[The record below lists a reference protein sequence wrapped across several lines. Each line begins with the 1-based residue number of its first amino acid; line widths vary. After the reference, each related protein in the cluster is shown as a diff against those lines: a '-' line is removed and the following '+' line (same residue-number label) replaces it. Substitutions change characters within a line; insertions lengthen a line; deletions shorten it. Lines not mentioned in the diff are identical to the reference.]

1 MDQGIKVMIV
11 DDNLIDQMITTHV
24 LKATYNLVDIVV
36 MDNVASALAYFEKNQ
51 DDPNAMPS
59 LIFLDL
65 DMPGL
70 NGFGFL
76 ERFRGFTESIKK
88 LCRIIVLSGSD
99 VESDIDQVKSDPCVA
114 NYIPKPL
121 RKNSLV
127 TMI

>member
-1 MDQGIKVMIV
+1 MEQGIKVMIV
-11 DDNLIDQMITTHV
+11 DDNLIDQMITAHV
-24 LKATYNLVDIVV
+24 LKATYTLVEIMV
-36 MDNVASALAYFEKNQ
+36 MDNVDSALAYFEKNQ

-76 ERFRGFTESIKK
+76 ERFKGFAESIKNI
-88 LCRIIVLSGSD
+88 CRIIVLTGSD
-99 VESDIDQVKSDPCVA
+99 IKSDIDQVKANPYVA
-114 NYIPKPL
+114 NFISKPL
-121 RKNSLV
+121 RKNSLI